1 MRTGDNDNAANAVC
15 RQMGYSSGEI
25 YTFGSTSYLPTMP
38 IVAGWRICHGGE
50 SDLFACE
57 DKSPNYDIDDQDCI
71 NGCLGPDGRQGTL
84 DDTIDSTCTHAVDQG
99 AICHDDSSPSRVA
112 LERCSG
118 GCACTDTSDQPIAF
132 GCVDYFTTQCSYDI
146 TNSHLNGRE
155 SGAGQRRGSYSFAM
169 RAFAQCASVMPEP
182 EGYCHGSLKS
192 AAQLANHE
200 VCSGSNN
207 NQQRAGDVGVHAAA
221 TQGWSGAD
229 AGGATTNIGLAKRIF
244 LYGKSQSFP
253 N

>member
-99 AICHDDSSPSRVA
+99 AICHSAAEVGSVKVPT
-112 LERCSG
+112 CGSG
-118 GCACTDTSDQPIAF
+118 GEGPTELSGWAVHNSQRNDQAVVFACIHYCKVQSP
-132 GCVDYFTTQCSYDI
+132 
-146 TNSHLNGRE
+146 
-155 SGAGQRRGSYSFAM
+155 FA
-169 RAFAQCASVMPEP
+169 A
-182 EGYCHGSLKS
+182 
-192 AAQLANHE
+192 
-200 VCSGSNN
+200 
-207 NQQRAGDVGVHAAA
+207 
-221 TQGWSGAD
+221 
-229 AGGATTNIGLAKRIF
+229 
-244 LYGKSQSFP
+244 
-253 N
+253 

>member
-118 GCACTDTSDQPIAF
+118 GCACTDTSDQPVAF
-132 GCVDYFTTQCSYDI
+132 GCVDC
-146 TNSHLNGRE
+146 
-155 SGAGQRRGSYSFAM
+155 
-169 RAFAQCASVMPEP
+169 
-182 EGYCHGSLKS
+182 K
-192 AAQLANHE
+192 
-200 VCSGSNN
+200 CSGFVSCLASISEAPA
-207 NQQRAGDVGVHAAA
+207 QTSPRSAHTISRTRISTAASRVLGSGAAA
-221 TQGWSGAD
+221 TPSRCARSRSVQASC
-229 AGGATTNIGLAKRIF
+229 R
-244 LYGKSQSFP
+244 SP
-253 N
+253 